1 MGRQLRKTFLCTFPH
16 NFLKKWKWLE
26 RGSQVTVTPLWGRG
40 SPPWLQEVPHEAA
53 EPTWAELQLEALR
66 WQRSTAEVRK
76 GPGLLQGQILMV
88 QGPGAWPLG
97 EVQELGAAQQL
108 WGCVLESASNAGD
121 RQGGEEAQEISQWL
135 YGQHR
140 VSCSSLGA
148 GAAPGPDC
156 TGPSPRSTP
165 APAPRPGPCG
175 THRLEGR
182 GPLCG
187 AGGGHG
193 PALLQGFSL
202 CGDILPC
209 MQPGSSTLLILAV
222 PSLTGSAPRGQAWAE
237 FGSCWPCHSSVR
249 RDTSRLG
256 TVPRGSVP
264 CPPLAGL
271 LPVPWPLG
279 AVLPQCAQLPP
290 ARAQGVGQD
299 RARAA
304 GAPWGRCSQPHGTQ
318 QSGAGF

>member
-1 MGRQLRKTFLCTFPH
+1 MPGRWERCRSWGLPSSFGAVCWSQPRTQGTGREGRKRRKSRNGCMVSTGFP
-16 NFLKKWKWLE
+16 
-26 RGSQVTVTPLWGRG
+26 VPLW
-40 SPPWLQEVPHEAA
+40 
-53 EPTWAELQLEALR
+53 EPELRQ
-66 WQRSTAEVRK
+66 V
-76 GPGLLQGQILMV
+76 QI
-88 QGPGAWPLG
+88 A
-97 EVQELGAAQQL
+97 
-108 WGCVLESASNAGD
+108 
-121 RQGGEEAQEISQWL
+121 
-135 YGQHR
+135 
-140 VSCSSLGA
+140 
-148 GAAPGPDC
+148 
-156 TGPSPRSTP
+156 P
-165 APAPRPGPCG
+165 APAPGA
-175 THRLEGR
+175 HRRQLRGRDLAARTGWREGDPFA
-182 GPLCG
+182 GL
-187 AGGGHG
+187 GGGHG